1 MTATTHTPASYRS
14 RSHGLVLY
22 PDCSEHVNALEL
34 IKTSF
39 EHLYILH
46 DKDKNSDSDSLKK
59 AHWHVIIKTRNATWN
74 TALAKQL
81 GLASNYFQQVRNES
95 AMVGY
100 LIHWNEESKHQY
112 DLEECKGSES
122 LKKLLRK
129 ITVEEQITEGEK
141 VLELIEWI
149 ENCDKPLDIA
159 GFAKLC
165 AGTDRWDIFRRSAS
179 IFLKI
184 IEEKNKKLKGEIS

>member
-1 MTATTHTPASYRS
+1 MTTPASYRS
-14 RSHGLVLY
+14 RAHGLLLY
-22 PDCSEHVNALEL
+22 PDCPEHVKALEL
-34 IKTSF
+34 LQTSF
-39 EHLYILH
+39 EHLFILH
-46 DKDKNSDSDSLKK
+46 DKDKDEKTGELKK
-59 AHWHVIIKTRNATWN
+59 PHWHVVIKTRNATWS
-74 TALAKQL
+74 TAICKQL
-81 GLASNYFQQVRNES
+81 GIESNYCQQIRNES

-100 LIHWNEESKHQY
+100 LVHWNEENKHQY
-112 DLEECKGSES
+112 DFEECKGTEK

-129 ITVEEQITEGEK
+129 ITVEEELTEGEK

-159 GFAKLC
+159 GFARVC

-184 IEEKNKKLKGEIS
+184 IEEKNKKLKGQLI